1 MTDSGPKHILLDEID
16 DDDLWNILDSCA
28 IISSEENNTPKL
40 KNHCMHCKMATM
52 VFDSNESAYKCTE
65 CGIVNC
71 EIFEQKPEWNNY
83 DDGNQD
89 NSRCGIATNPFFPNS
104 SIGTVIGGKGHSR
117 LKMIQVWDQMPYK
130 ERALSNVFH
139 HIEGS
144 MKTYKITKAIIEC
157 AKTLYNNVS
166 QLKHK
171 EGPNKG
177 KNIIIRGYNRSGIIA
192 ACAFYA
198 SKLNEAPRSV
208 KEIAEIFGLKVT
220 QVTKGCRKFLELN
233 DYQNS
238 TYNLASSH
246 AQDFV
251 ERNGYKLKLK
261 KQHIDMAIKIAIN
274 VEKLQIAADHQPT
287 SLAAGSLL
295 LVIGMY
301 ELNINKKNISDIF
314 GISEVTIAKTF
325 KKISQYKNILL
336 DDKFVDLALKKMN
349 DKIKKKMI
357 DKITNNSELS
367 DNIKSNFDKIFIVP
381 EEDENS
387 VLLTQT
393 NIDNIYKLSVNN
405 QNGLNYSAILNENT
419 TNINVSQVSVNL
431 NNITLD
437 GNVPEKR
444 KRGRPKKNVSDST
457 INEI

>member
-1 MTDSGPKHILLDEID
+1 
-16 DDDLWNILDSCA
+16 
-28 IISSEENNTPKL
+28 
-40 KNHCMHCKMATM
+40 
-52 VFDSNESAYKCTE
+52 
-65 CGIVNC
+65 
-71 EIFEQKPEWNNY
+71 
-83 DDGNQD
+83 
-89 NSRCGIATNPFFPNS
+89 
-104 SIGTVIGGKGHSR
+104 
-117 LKMIQVWDQMPYK
+117 MPYK

-367 DNIKSNFDKIFIVP
+367 DNIKSNFDKIFILP

-437 GNVPEKR
+437 SNVPEKR